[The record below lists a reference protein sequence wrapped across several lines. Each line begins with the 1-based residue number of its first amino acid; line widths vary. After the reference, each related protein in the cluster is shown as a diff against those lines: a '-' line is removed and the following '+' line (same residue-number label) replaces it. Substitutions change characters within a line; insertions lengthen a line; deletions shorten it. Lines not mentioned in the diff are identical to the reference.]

1 MKPLILADFVRAE
14 HSIAKADGVLLD
26 FIPFRKNSVTEADA
40 KQIRSTVSQNALRFG
55 FFDRPS
61 LNQLL
66 YLLSEDLINGAVIA
80 NIGEKDL
87 RRVAET
93 TGRPLFLDGTCKP
106 AEAIEKEQRMPIFGH
121 FFQTPPDEEVL
132 EILTKPYILS
142 VNDPDTVTENLPL
155 LRKVP
160 PYALNG
166 EDLSVLND
174 LKVQF

>member
-1 MKPLILADFVRAE
+1 MNTLILADFVRSRPCA
-14 HSIAKADGVLLD
+14 ADNDGLLLD
-26 FIPFRKNSVTEADA
+26 FIPFRKNSVTETDA
-40 KQIRSTVSQNALRFG
+40 KEIRNALPAENLRFG

-80 NIGEKDL
+80 NIAEKDL

-93 TGRPLFLDGTCKP
+93 TGRPIFLDGTCKA

-121 FFQTPPDEEVL
+121 FFQAPPDEDIL
-132 EILTKPYILS
+132 KILTKPYILS
-142 VNDPDTVTENLPL
+142 INDPTAVKDAIPL
-155 LRKVP
+155 LRQVP

-166 EDLSVLND
+166 EDSTLLHELRNY
-174 LKVQF
+174 F